1 MVRRRHRNETK
12 VLLVDPAQASRGFHR
27 AGTLGGLAPT
37 SARRIMRPYE
47 RDPYQTGQQQ
57 KDRFQEPKYV
67 GKRPGYTNYLPS
79 ALSLS
84 CCHAESL
91 VAGMCAK
98 SSNFLLPYWLGP
110 AGSSLP
116 IAARRE
122 PTAGMLELIRS
133 VLHNLYDVQGLIQWG
148 GILLVC
154 IIVFVETGLFVGF
167 FLPGDSL
174 LVTAGVFTAT
184 GVLKIGTLAP
194 VVTLCAFA
202 GDQLGYWI
210 GRRAGQA
217 LYRRQDSAFFK
228 RRHLERA
235 HSFYEKYGGKTV
247 ILARFV
253 PIVRTF
259 CPPVAGA
266 AQMRY
271 ARYVAYD
278 IVGACCW
285 GGGLTLGGYFIGKA
299 VPNISQYIHWVIA
312 VVIFLSFLPAL
323 IGAMRA
329 RSRRISKPEA
339 CPLGRS
345 TQE

>member
-1 MVRRRHRNETK
+1 MGR
-12 VLLVDPAQASRGFHR
+12 
-27 AGTLGGLAPT
+27 
-37 SARRIMRPYE
+37 
-47 RDPYQTGQQQ
+47 
-57 KDRFQEPKYV
+57 
-67 GKRPGYTNYLPS
+67 RPGHTNYLPS
-79 ALSLS
+79 TLSLP
-84 CCHAESL
+84 CCHAESS
-91 VAGMCAK
+91 VAGICGK
-98 SSNFLLPYWLGP
+98 SGCFLLPYRLGP
-110 AGSSLP
+110 ASSYLP
-116 IAARRE
+116 IVARRE
-122 PTAGMLELIRS
+122 PTAGMLELIRN

-148 GILLVC
+148 GTLSVC
-154 IIVFVETGLFVGF
+154 VIVFVETGLFVGF

-174 LVTAGVFTAT
+174 LVTAGVFSAT
-184 GVLKIGTLAP
+184 GIVKIGSLVP
-194 VVTLCAFA
+194 LVTLCAFA

-217 LYRRQDSAFFK
+217 LYRREDSVFFK

-235 HSFYEKYGGKTV
+235 HAFYEKYGGKTV

-266 AQMRY
+266 AGMPY
-271 ARYVAYD
+271 GRYVAYD

-285 GGGLTLGGYFIGKA
+285 GGGLTLGGYFVGKA
-299 VPNISQYIHWVIA
+299 IPNVSQYIHWVIA

-323 IGAMRA
+323 IGALRA

-339 CPLGRS
+339 LPLGRS